1 MVQMSEPSCTGLGR
15 ITARLARVTERAVGG
30 LGLSLPQYR
39 VLSLLDEGSAAATA
53 LADHLAVSRPHVT
66 AIVDALVER
75 GWVERQPDPEDRR
88 RVSHGLTEPGRAALA
103 AADEAVEARLTGLL
117 DQLSPTAARRAAT
130 GLAVWGDALDSAR
143 DAMVAA
149 R

>member
-1 MVQMSEPSCTGLGR
+1 MAEPSCTGLGR
-15 ITARLARVTERAVGG
+15 TTARLARVTERAVGG

-66 AIVDALVER
+66 AIADALVER
-75 GWVERQPDPEDRR
+75 GWVERRPDPADRR
-88 RVSHGLTEPGRAALA
+88 RVSHGLTEAGRAALA
-103 AADEAVEARLTGLL
+103 AADEAVEARLAGILG
-117 DQLSPTAARRAAT
+117 QLSPAGARRAAG
-130 GLAVWGDALDSAR
+130 GLALWGEALDSAR
-143 DAMVAA
+143 DAKVAA